1 MTIDRHIQEQVLAAL
16 ECEPGLRA
24 EQIGVTVVDGV
35 VTLRG
40 GVTTLREKFLAER
53 IARRLSLVR
62 AVANDL
68 EVATGPA
75 GSQDD
80 SAIAAAAANALEW
93 DSALPNG
100 SIKATVRNGWVIL
113 TGTAAWMYQRSAA
126 ERAIRNLNGVKGI
139 ANHIVIE
146 RESSAGDVERSTHE
160 PIRLSTVQHQL
171 AGADTSRTR
180 CGE

>member
-1 MTIDRHIQEQVLAAL
+1 MTIDRHIQERVLAAL
-16 ECEPGLRA
+16 EYEPGVCA

-68 EVATGPA
+68 EVAPGPD
-75 GSQDD
+75 GSRND

-100 SIKATVRNGWVIL
+100 SIKATVRNGWVTL
-113 TGTAAWMYQRSAA
+113 TGTAAWAYQRSAA

-139 ANHIVIE
+139 ANHVVIVPVPSPNDVKT
-146 RESSAGDVERSTHE
+146 SSEHGVVT
-160 PIRLSTVQHQL
+160 
-171 AGADTSRTR
+171 
-180 CGE
+180 

>member
-1 MTIDRHIQEQVLAAL
+1 MTIDRHIQERVLAAL
-16 ECEPGLRA
+16 ECDRGVRA

-68 EVATGPA
+68 EVAPGPA
-75 GSQDD
+75 GSRDD

-100 SIKATVRNGWVIL
+100 SIKATVRNGWVTL
-113 TGTAAWMYQRSAA
+113 TGTAAWAYQRSAA
-126 ERAIRNLNGVKGI
+126 ERVIRNLSGVKGI
-139 ANHIVIE
+139 ANYVVIE
-146 RESSAGDVERSTHE
+146 PEPSAGDVEACTERPFDRAVKIE
-160 PIRLSTVQHQL
+160 P
-171 AGADTSRTR
+171 
-180 CGE
+180 